1 MTSLPVF
8 NVCTNFLPGEA
19 RVRQVIGEQDSKLK
33 PKILSWKL
41 SLFRKSPL
49 NSAQDFSSSNIYWS
63 PLTMTVLLTFAIS
76 IWLPS
81 LLNTKLE
88 FIPLNLKTRYE
99 DLFGDWP
106 NYFSYQELTTVIVP
120 LALAIGYF
128 QVPTSII
135 RQNGLHLIH
144 ILCWLL
150 IFIQNAMEYSHFRC
164 ELASVCL
171 FTILLV
177 FTRIKP
183 ANREEKI
190 QKKRSIRKR
199 LYEQFDDCEEQ
210 EVEISKNPTPASTS
224 IAESPTPSQ
233 PFDLYLPN
241 HEICQKSEQCDIST
255 LQIDGQDLLG
265 NLRPASPAF
274 SLKQYNTSN
283 ETMIDFGM
291 RQNDSFIKPARF
303 VYNEKNRIGT
313 ISNQTNY

>member
-1 MTSLPVF
+1 
-8 NVCTNFLPGEA
+8 
-19 RVRQVIGEQDSKLK
+19 
-33 PKILSWKL
+33 
-41 SLFRKSPL
+41 
-49 NSAQDFSSSNIYWS
+49 
-63 PLTMTVLLTFAIS
+63 MTVLLTFAIS

-177 FTRIKP
+177 FTRTKP

-224 IAESPTPSQ
+224 VAESPTPSQ